1 MTSFSLAQRYENKRN
16 PYVQSQEELF
26 PEPSFTAPNVL
37 NALFLE
43 CPSSSRYGALAPT
56 PN

>member
-1 MTSFSLAQRYENKRN
+1 MTSFSLAQRYENKWN